1 VKTCP
6 SCEAELRDSVIRCTR
21 CGRSLLPEREGQDA
35 PARVGG
41 GPTLGAP
48 AVSAS
53 SRGSRIGFPEH
64 DAEPPPPPAVWA
76 QPAPARSRSAAER
89 RALPTERRSSA
100 RPDFALLAAS
110 VVAVAAAVMA
120 WGAIAD
126 PWVKLVITD
135 TSEALDPKLV
145 GEITLRGQ
153 AALVGIVGQGIA
165 AVIGAYGVLWFLY
178 AFDRGSTMPWF
189 VSPSIS
195 ILASAAGAGGA
206 ILSAVVWFV
215 WEDAA
220 IERARAVRMTVDELR
235 ALLAMQPKPLV
246 EIQQLGGLLR
256 FGGAMAVALLAG
268 CTAWW
273 AYRKRG

>member
-1 VKTCP
+1 M
-6 SCEAELRDSVIRCTR
+6 IRCTR
-21 CGRSLLPEREGQDA
+21 CGRSLVPERESQEA
-35 PARVGG
+35 PARVGA

-48 AVSAS
+48 AVSNS
-53 SRGSRIGFPEH
+53 SRGSRIGFPEQ
-64 DAEPPPPPAVWA
+64 DPSPPPPPDVWA
-76 QPAPARSRSAAER
+76 TDAPPRVPAGVSLTDR

-135 TSEALDPKLV
+135 TSVALDPELV

-189 VSPSIS
+189 LSPSIS
-195 ILASAAGAGGA
+195 ILASVAGAGGTV
-206 ILSAVVWFV
+206 LSAIVWFV

-235 ALLAMQPKPLV
+235 ALLEMQPKPLV
-246 EIQQLGGLLR
+246 EIQQLGGLMR
-256 FGGAMAVALLAG
+256 FGGAMVVALLAA